1 MAGTLSVQK
10 IQGLATSATPTTVEI
25 ASGHV
30 LNAPGHVIQTVYDSI
45 ITPENTTST
54 SFVNTSLTATI
65 TPTSSSSKIL
75 VIVNAAMY
83 ANGVG
88 THAIA
93 GVFRGDVSGTDLG
106 NGLYGIGSAYTGS
119 GGAAIKAYVCCSIL
133 DSPNTTSATT
143 YTVAIKKSGGSYASN
158 ISVNSE
164 RSTIVLQEIA
174 Q

>member
-1 MAGTLSVQK
+1 MTGQINVNKIAARTGTAITL
-10 IQGLATSATPTTVEI
+10 E
-25 ASGHV
+25 SGHKIMM
-30 LNAPGHVIQTVYDSI
+30 PGSVIQTVYNSI
-45 ITPENTTST
+45 ISAENTTST

-93 GVFRGDVSGTDLG
+93 SVFRGDVSGTDLG
-106 NGLYGIGSAYTGS
+106 NGTYGIGSAYTGS

-133 DSPNTTSATT
+133 DSPSTTSATT
-143 YTVAIKKSGGSYASN
+143 YTVAIKKSGASYASN

>member
-1 MAGTLSVQK
+1 MTGQINVNKIAARTGTAITL
-10 IQGLATSATPTTVEI
+10 E
-25 ASGHV
+25 SGHKIMM
-30 LNAPGHVIQTVYDSI
+30 PGSVIQTVYNSI
-45 ITPENTTST
+45 ISPENTTST

-93 GVFRGDVSGTDLG
+93 SVFRGDVSGTDLG
-106 NGLYGIGSAYTGS
+106 NGTYGIGSAYTGS

-133 DSPNTTSATT
+133 DSPSTTSATT
-143 YTVAIKKSGGSYASN
+143 YTVAIKKSGATYASN